1 MNFKSY
7 YSSILIVILTLI
19 SILISSVAWN
29 YINFSIPNIQE
40 LGRGHYIENDYNK
53 LNEILR
59 YLTFVS
65 LPLITFLSSMIYSK
79 KIEVGDFFKQLK
91 FSENSN
97 ENDYRFIKF
106 LKLLIFAAT

>member
-1 MNFKSY
+1 MNFKSH

-59 YLTFVS
+59 YLTLVIFLNS
-65 LPLITFLSSMIYSK
+65 LSFQKILIKMIIDSLN
-79 KIEVGDFFKQLK
+79 F
-91 FSENSN
+91 
-97 ENDYRFIKF
+97 
-106 LKLLIFAAT
+106 